1 MIKNSFVFFKE
12 LKEHFFMETVL
23 KWTLKTK
30 ERRQPH
36 CNSSQVE
43 GGGDGEDADELG
55 KDWLPVI
62 LPAMLQHLEGS

>member
-1 MIKNSFVFFKE
+1 MGV
-12 LKEHFFMETVL
+12 
-23 KWTLKTK
+23 
-30 ERRQPH
+30 ERSNHATNPPQLDLFLY
-36 CNSSQVE
+36 NSSQVE